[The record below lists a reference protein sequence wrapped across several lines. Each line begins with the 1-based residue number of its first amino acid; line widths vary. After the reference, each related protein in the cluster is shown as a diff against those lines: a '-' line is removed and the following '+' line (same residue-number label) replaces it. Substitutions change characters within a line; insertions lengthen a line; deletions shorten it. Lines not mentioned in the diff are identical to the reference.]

1 MMAFFY
7 KYISFKK
14 TDDSWIIRPE
24 KTFWLPK
31 KQNLS
36 IMLCHHLD
44 MIWRN
49 KTKSNFNY
57 LHIMAVM
64 FIFWY
69 ENFPEAKIKD

>member
-1 MMAFFY
+1 MAFFLY
-7 KYISFKK
+7 NISF
-14 TDDSWIIRPE
+14 SWMIRPE

-44 MIWRN
+44 MNDVIKQN
-49 KTKSNFNY
+49 LIS
-57 LHIMAVM
+57 II
-64 FIFWY
+64 FISWQSCSYFSI